1 MVPQPLISRY
11 FLSASIPDPRREPL
25 YYETADVTA
34 IREAVTAVTTVALKR
49 GELVFGGHPAIS
61 PLVLIIASMLDA
73 TDKVRIFQSEY
84 FRDVIPPES
93 AAFRGLVWTPRV
105 GGDRQASLL
114 EMRRSM
120 IAADGF
126 AAAFFIGGME
136 GVEEEFALFR
146 ERWPDVPA
154 FPIASTGA
162 AARRLLHQWGASLPF
177 LSGEAVEQLRD
188 DLVYAALIERLLA
201 Q

>member
-1 MVPQPLISRY
+1 
-11 FLSASIPDPRREPL
+11 L
-25 YYETADVTA
+25 YYETADLTS
-34 IREAVTAVTTVALKR
+34 IREAVTAVSTVALKR

-61 PLVLIIASMLDA
+61 PLVLIIASVLDA
-73 TDKVRIFQSEY
+73 TDRVRIFQSEY
-84 FRDVIPPES
+84 FRDEIPPES
-93 AAFRGLVWTPRV
+93 AAFRRLIWTPRIA
-105 GGDRQASLL
+105 GDRQASLL

-120 IAADGF
+120 IGASGF

-146 ERWPDVPA
+146 DRWPDVPA

-162 AARRLLHQWGASLPF
+162 AARRLLDQWAPSLPF
-177 LSGEAVEQLRD
+177 VSAERLRQLRD
-188 DLVYAALIERLLA
+188 DVVYTALVERLLV